1 MKRRVNG
8 AYPFI
13 KKVKNEKYIAGKQ
26 YTVDYTHPGVQK
38 WIEGKSK
45 RAENKHHMT
54 NDDNVFPGFY

>member
-38 WIEGKSK
+38 
-45 RAENKHHMT
+45 
-54 NDDNVFPGFY
+54 